1 MPERG
6 YGSAIVVGKFLPP
19 HAGHHSLI
27 EHAESLADRVLV
39 LLVDGHGELPSADRR
54 ALWLQA
60 IHPEVDV
67 IVAADL
73 CRHGTEPCVIECS
86 DRWGAWLRNS
96 IPGRFDLVVSSET
109 YGQFFADRIGATHV
123 SFDPDRA
130 GRAVSGEAVR
140 VDLLGQWGNLHPI
153 VRAGLH
159 RRVVILGAESTGSTT
174 LARHLAKSIG
184 APVVMEAGRTA
195 SWVLAGRFGGWD
207 EVEWKAED
215 FRRILADQRRLEADA
230 AHRGALGEHGALGPW
245 IVCDTDA
252 LATVAWWERYLGE
265 GSEEALAFARSNLA
279 DLYLVTDPTD
289 VEFVQDGIRDG
300 EHVRHAMHQRF
311 CELSE
316 ASGRSW
322 SLISGTPRERVATA
336 ISALTEFERR
346 HPRFVTTDN
355 RVYVVARDPD
365 EFRRG

>member
-1 MPERG
+1 MSERG

-19 HAGHHSLI
+19 HVGHHSLI

-67 IVAADL
+67 VVAVDL
-73 CRHGTEPCVIECS
+73 CRHGTDPCVIECS
-86 DRWGAWLRNS
+86 DRWAAWLGNA
-96 IPGRFDLVVSSET
+96 IPRRFDLVVSSEM
-109 YGQFFADRIGATHV
+109 YGQTFADRIGATHI
-123 SFDPDRA
+123 SFDP
-130 GRAVSGEAVR
+130 GREGHAVSGDAVR
-140 VDLLGQWGNLHPI
+140 ADLRGQWSDLHPI

-159 RRVVILGAESTGSTT
+159 RRAVILGAESTGSTT
-174 LARHLAKSIG
+174 LARDLAKSIG
-184 APVVMEAGRTA
+184 APVAMEAGRTA
-195 SWVLAGRFGGWD
+195 SWVIAGRSGGWD
-207 EVEWKAED
+207 RVKWNVED

-252 LATVAWWERYLGE
+252 LATVAWWERYLNE
-265 GSEEALAFARSNLA
+265 ESDEALAFARSDLG

-311 CELSE
+311 CELVDTS
-316 ASGRSW
+316 APCWR
-322 SLISGTPRERVATA
+322 LISGTPRERVDAA
-336 ISALTEFERR
+336 ISALTEYERE

-355 RVYVVARDPD
+355 LLYADVRDHD
-365 EFRRG
+365 DFRRG

>member
-1 MPERG
+1 MPEG
-6 YGSAIVVGKFLPP
+6 GFGSAIVVGKFLPP

-27 EHAESLADRVLV
+27 EHAGSLADRVLV
-39 LLVDGHGELPSADRR
+39 LLVDGHGELPSAERR

-67 IVAADL
+67 VVATDL

-86 DRWGAWLRNS
+86 DRWAAWLANA

-109 YGQFFADRIGATHV
+109 YGQSFADRIGATHV

-130 GRAVSGEAVR
+130 GHAVSGEAVR
-140 VDLLGQWGNLHPI
+140 VDLLGHWLNLHPI

-159 RRVVILGAESTGSTT
+159 RRVVIFGAESTGSTT
-174 LARHLAKSIG
+174 LARDLAKSIG

-195 SWVLAGRFGGWD
+195 SWILAARAGGWD
-207 EVEWKAED
+207 EVEWSVED

-230 AHRGALGEHGALGPW
+230 AHRGAVGEHGALGPW
-245 IVCDTDA
+245 IVCDTAA

-265 GSEEALAFARSNLA
+265 GSEEALAFSRSDLA

-300 EHVRHAMHQRF
+300 EHVRHAMHHRF
-311 CELSE
+311 CELSA

-322 SLISGTPRERVATA
+322 SLVSGTPQERIAAAV
-336 ISALTEFERR
+336 SALTEFERR

-355 RVYVVARDPD
+355 RVYTVDRDPD
-365 EFRRG
+365 EIRRG

>member
-67 IVAADL
+67 VVAADL
-73 CRHGTEPCVIECS
+73 CRHGTAPCVIECS
-86 DRWGAWLRNS
+86 DRWAAWLGNA
-96 IPGRFDLVVSSET
+96 IPGRFDLVVSSEA
-109 YGQFFADRIGATHV
+109 YGQTFADRIGATHF
-123 SFDPDRA
+123 SFDPRRE
-130 GRAVSGEAVR
+130 GRAVSGDAVR
-140 VDLLGQWGNLHPI
+140 ADLAGRWSDLHPI

-174 LARHLAKSIG
+174 LARGLAKAIG
-184 APVVMEAGRTA
+184 APVAMEAGRTA
-195 SWVLAGRFGGWD
+195 SWVLAGRSGGWD
-207 EVEWKAED
+207 EVEWNVED

-230 AHRGALGEHGALGPW
+230 AHRGALGEPGALGPW

-252 LATVAWWERYLGE
+252 LATVVWWERYLDK
-265 GSEEALAFARSNLA
+265 GSEEALAFARTDPA
-279 DLYLVTDPTD
+279 DLYLLTDPID

-311 CELSE
+311 CELTD
-316 ASGRSW
+316 ASAPSW
-322 SLISGTPRERVATA
+322 RPISGTPQERVAAA
-336 ISALTEFERR
+336 ISALTEFERQ

-355 RVYVVARDPD
+355 LVYDGVRDPD
-365 EFRRG
+365 DFNRG

>member
-1 MPERG
+1 MPERR
-6 YGSAIVVGKFLPP
+6 YASAIVVGKFLPP

-27 EHAESLADRVLV
+27 EHAQSRADRVLV

-67 IVAADL
+67 VVAADL
-73 CRHGTEPCVIECS
+73 CRHGTAPCVIECS
-86 DRWGAWLRNS
+86 DRWAAWLGNA
-96 IPGRFDLVVSSET
+96 IPERFDLVVSSET
-109 YGQFFADRIGATHV
+109 YGQTFAERIGATHI
-123 SFDPDRA
+123 SFDPQRE
-130 GRAVSGEAVR
+130 GRAVSGDAVR
-140 VDLLGQWGNLHPI
+140 ADLLGQWLNLHPI

-174 LARHLAKSIG
+174 LARDLAKSIG
-184 APVVMEAGRTA
+184 APVAMEAGRTA

-207 EVEWKAED
+207 EVEWNVED
-215 FRRILADQRRLEADA
+215 FRRILANQRRLEADA

-252 LATVAWWERYLGE
+252 LATVAWWERYLDE
-265 GSEEALAFARSNLA
+265 GSEEALAFARSDLA

-300 EHVRHAMHQRF
+300 EHVRHVMHQRF
-311 CELSE
+311 CEL
-316 ASGRSW
+316 AHAWAYSW
-322 SLISGTPRERVATA
+322 KLISGTSQERVTAA
-336 ISALTEFERR
+336 ISALTEFERQR
-346 HPRFVTTDN
+346 PRFVTTDN
-355 RVYVVARDPD
+355 LAYAVRRDPKD
-365 EFRRG
+365 FRRG

>member
-1 MPERG
+1 MPGRG
-6 YGSAIVVGKFLPP
+6 FGSAIVVGKFLPP

-27 EHAESLADRVLV
+27 EHAESQADRVLV

-67 IVAADL
+67 VVAADL
-73 CRHGTEPCVIECS
+73 CRHGNDPCVIECS
-86 DRWGAWLRNS
+86 DRWAAWLGNA

-109 YGQFFADRIGATHV
+109 YGQTFADRIGATHI
-123 SFDPDRA
+123 SFDPRREA
-130 GRAVSGEAVR
+130 RAVSGDAVR
-140 VDLLGQWGNLHPI
+140 GDLVGQWSDLHPI

-174 LARHLAKSIG
+174 LARDLAKSIG
-184 APVVMEAGRTA
+184 APVAMEAGRTA
-195 SWVLAGRFGGWD
+195 SWVLAGRSGGWD
-207 EVEWKAED
+207 QVEWNVED

-252 LATVAWWERYLGE
+252 LATVAWWERYLDE
-265 GSEEALAFARSNLA
+265 GSEEALAFARSDLA

-300 EHVRHAMHQRF
+300 EHLRHAMHQRF
-311 CELSE
+311 CELAD

-322 SLISGTPRERVATA
+322 RLVSGTPRERVAAA
-336 ISALTEFERR
+336 ISALTEFERQQ
-346 HPRFVTTDN
+346 PRFVTTDN
-355 RVYVVARDPD
+355 LDYAVVRYPKGD
-365 EFRRG
+365 RRG